1 MPIEVRQLLLKARV
15 EAPQDSG
22 DEAVPKS
29 DACGGPDTQG
39 CDEREQLKQEIL
51 AECRR
56 WLSGHLQEL
65 RER

>member
-22 DEAVPKS
+22 DEAAPKS
-29 DACGGPDTQG
+29 GSCAGQDSQG

-56 WLSGHLQEL
+56 WLSSHLQEL

>member
-15 EAPQDSG
+15 EAPQDAG

-29 DACGGPDTQG
+29 DACSGLDSQG

-56 WLSGHLQEL
+56 WLAGHLQEL